1 MRVDTMGRHHINAN
15 NVVKLLHKGVILQI
29 TSEHTRGRYNTITN
43 ATSVV
48 KLSLQGVNLQSMC
61 GHTLGRCYTNAIS
74 FYLKNII
81 KINKNSNLGIEKIKR
96 LN

>member
-61 GHTLGRCYTNAIS
+61 GHTGEMLYQCNQFLFRKY
-74 FYLKNII
+74 Y
-81 KINKNSNLGIEKIKR
+81 
-96 LN
+96 